1 MEHFI
6 GITFF
11 SVYGAGC
18 ALFGAGYY
26 HFAWGVGK
34 MKRELAEAKVK
45 LTAMEAAE
53 KDAAQKLKQA
63 V

>member
-1 MEHFI
+1 VDFF
-6 GITFF
+6 GIMFF
-11 SVYGAGC
+11 SVYGGIMAV
-18 ALFGAGYY
+18 FGAGYY

-45 LTAMEAAE
+45 LAAMEATE